1 MGRHREFNIDDA
13 LDAAVKVFWEKGY
26 EGTSYDDLTRATGVK
41 RPGLYAT
48 FGNKEAL
55 FQKVIERYT
64 QRYLRHMTDA
74 LSEPTSR
81 KMAEHVLY
89 GTVRMVTC
97 DPLHRGCLGINGALA
112 CSTDAEP
119 IREMLIR
126 CRAQGEARL
135 RQRLE
140 QYQKDGDLPES
151 ADCAAL
157 ARLPGYGE
165 LRDFSAGKSRRLPTA
180 AAGGGGTGSGRMAG
194 CARREIAYGSYVSAV
209 WGAGK
214 NVIPRSYLAL
224 PVPPA
229 AA

>member
-1 MGRHREFNIDDA
+1 MMGRHREFNIDDA

-41 RPGLYAT
+41 RPGLYAS

-55 FQKVIERYT
+55 FQKVLERYT

-89 GTVRMVTC
+89 GTARMATS
-97 DPLHRGCLGINGALA
+97 DPMHRGCLGINGALA

-126 CRAQGEARL
+126 CRAQGEAAL

-157 ARLPGYGE
+157 AAYLVTVNYGI
-165 LRDFSAGKSRRLPTA
+165 SVQAKAGVSQPQLLA
-180 AAGGGGTGSGRMAG
+180 VVEQALAG
-194 CARREIAYGSYVSAV
+194 
-209 WGAGK
+209 W
-214 NVIPRSYLAL
+214 PLA
-224 PVPPA
+224 PDEN
-229 AA
+229 